1 MLFRSQKLDNT
12 YYTVDD
18 IKAGKTRGFKIT
30 DNTTAEQKKKLE
42 ELIEKIRPEFDT
54 VKNNV
59 EYLTEENRVIVFVG
73 FYNPLSE
80 NKIFNITRQIDEDLY
95 EWNLKC
101 NDNIEELYA
110 TQLEISLLLNGES

>member
-1 MLFRSQKLDNT
+1 M
-12 YYTVDD
+12 
-18 IKAGKTRGFKIT
+18 
-30 DNTTAEQKKKLE
+30 
-42 ELIEKIRPEFDT
+42 
-54 VKNNV
+54 
-59 EYLTEENRVIVFVG
+59 G